1 MTFPL
6 QFPFVLILIEC
17 PAYYGIPQGEM
28 MGNEE
33 ERGAGRAE
41 ISVCPGVRDQGLVCR
56 KHGGQA
62 APDISSKGKGD

>member
-1 MTFPL
+1 
-6 QFPFVLILIEC
+6 
-17 PAYYGIPQGEM
+17 